1 MSVNITVYSGFSKAL
16 NSTKQPSGGT
26 DIGVTLK
33 EPTSVMS
40 PKFIISGFNTSWN
53 YIKWGS
59 RYYFVDDIVILT
71 NYQAEY
77 ICSLDVLA
85 TYKGAIG
92 SSSQYVTRSDSAYN
106 LNIIDSKYPTY
117 GYSDLETV
125 SFDSLHYDFTRFG
138 SFVIGISNGVDVE
151 SAGVTYYTLNGVT
164 MARLLHIMFEGT
176 WLSAS
181 DITVELQKE
190 LCNPI
195 QYIDSIKWYP
205 FDIANSSL
213 ISLSSGSIRFG
224 YWDSGIVA
232 PIVRAVDCV
241 CPFSEQITIPRHAQS
256 GRGNYLNGAPF
267 TQMSLMCYGFGQV
280 PVDANL
286 FVNANALTLSVGV
299 DVMTGLGRMTLWV
312 GSANPKPFY
321 TQYGQIGVEC
331 KISQISQGLIE
342 SVGNVTGGSFAL
354 VAGNPIGYLAGVVS
368 GLQALT
374 PELRTSGSNGS
385 KLCYNQAPR
394 LMIKRQTLAPEDKT
408 QFGRPLC
415 EVRQISSL
423 SGFIQCEDVEVDIT
437 GTKAEKSAVISF
449 MEGGFFY
456 E

>member
-1 MSVNITVYSGFSKAL
+1 MSITITVYSGFSKPI

-26 DIGVTLK
+26 DIGVVLK
-33 EPTSVMS
+33 EPTSVIA
-40 PKFIISGFNTSWN
+40 PKFVITGFNTSWN

-59 RYYFVDDIVILT
+59 RYYFVDDITILT
-71 NYQAEY
+71 NTLVEY
-77 ICSLDVLA
+77 SCSLDVLA
-85 TYKGAIG
+85 TYKSAIG
-92 SSSQYVTRSDSAYN
+92 GSSQYVARADSAYN

-117 GYSDLETV
+117 GYTDLETL
-125 SFDSLHYDFTRFG
+125 SFDTLHSSFTNSG
-138 SFVIGISNGVDVE
+138 SFVIGISNGVNVE

-176 WLSAS
+176 WLNAS

-213 ISLSSGSIRFG
+213 ITLGRGNIKFG

-232 PIVRAVDCV
+232 PIVKASDCV
-241 CPFSEQITIPRHAQS
+241 CPFSQQVAVPRHSQS
-256 GRGNYLNGAPF
+256 ARGNYLNGAPF
-267 TQMSLMCYGFGQV
+267 TQMSILCYGFGQV
-280 PVDANL
+280 PIDANL
-286 FVNANALTLSVGV
+286 FVNNTALTLAIGV
-299 DVMTGLGRMTLWV
+299 DVMTGLGRMTLWA
-312 GSANPKPFY
+312 GSASPKPFY
-321 TQYGQIGVEC
+321 TQYGEIGVEC
-331 KISQISQGLIE
+331 KISQITQGLIE

-385 KLCYNQAPR
+385 KLCFNQAPR
-394 LMIKRQTLAPEDKT
+394 LMIKRQSLTPEDKA

-415 EVRQISSL
+415 EVKQINTL
-423 SGFIQCEDVEVDIT
+423 TGFIQCEDVEVDIT